1 MKLYIFHLLSLEPWH
16 IESIQEMIAA
26 IIIITIIVVIIINC
40 IIISAVLV
48 NFYTAAFSLK
58 EKMNEK

>member
-48 NFYTAAFSLK
+48 NFYTAAFS
-58 EKMNEK
+58 